1 MIYSPFGLLNIDINE
16 ENIEAITVLT
26 LLPVILSAKHKRV
39 THTIVTKD
47 TVPQTPKTF
56 IVEFHNSATNI

>member
-47 TVPQTPKTF
+47 TVPQTPRVLT
-56 IVEFHNSATNI
+56 VEFHNSATNI